1 MISVNEAK
9 DIITESVKRLP
20 SQRLPL
26 TRALGLVLGE
36 DVYALTDIPNFRQSS
51 MDGYAIRFEPGRTV
65 FTLAGEM
72 AAGSTAALDIGPAE
86 AVRIFTGAPLPAGAD
101 TVVMQEKVTFEGDR
115 VMVEDGAMHA
125 FQHVR
130 EKGAEIKRGALAMQ
144 AGTLLSPAA
153 IGFLA
158 GIGIPE
164 LQVIP
169 APKVSIILTGNEL
182 QEPGKPLAFG
192 QVYEANS
199 VMLSAAL
206 RQLGVEDVSV
216 LRAVDDLKVLQNVL
230 SQALLEADLVL
241 LTGGVSVGD
250 YDFVVAA
257 AKNCGVKQA
266 FHKIRQ
272 KPGKPLFFGSKYQKI
287 VFGLPGNPS
296 SVLSCFY
303 QYVLPA
309 VGRMMGKN
317 LRLQVTQ
324 GILTHDYAKVSGLTH
339 FLKASFNNGNVTPLH
354 AQESFR
360 LHSFAEA
367 DCLIVLDEAKGNY
380 QAGEQVEVHLLPRL

>member
-101 TVVMQEKVTFEGDR
+101 TVVMQEKVTLEGDR
-115 VMVEDGAMHA
+115 VMVEDGGMQA

>member
-26 TRALGLVLGE
+26 GRALGLVLGE

-101 TVVMQEKVTFEGDR
+101 TVVMQEKVSLEGDR
-115 VMVEDGAMHA
+115 VMVEDGGMQA

-216 LRAVDDLKVLQNVL
+216 LRAVDDLKVLQDVL

>member
-26 TRALGLVLGE
+26 GRVLGLVLGE

-72 AAGSTAALDIGPAE
+72 AAGSTAALDIDPAE

-101 TVVMQEKVTFEGDR
+101 TVVMQEKVSLEAGR
-115 VMVEDGAMHA
+115 VMVEDGGMQA

-216 LRAVDDLKVLQNVL
+216 LRAVDDLKVLQDVL

-309 VGRMMGKN
+309 VGRMMDKN
-317 LRLQVTQ
+317 LRLQVTK

>member
-9 DIITESVKRLP
+9 GIITETVKSLP
-20 SQRLPL
+20 LQRLPL
-26 TRALGLVLGE
+26 ARASGLVLGE
-36 DVYALTDIPNFRQSS
+36 DVHALTDIPNFRQSS
-51 MDGYAIRFEPGRTV
+51 MDGYAIRFEPGRKE

-72 AAGSTAALDIGPAE
+72 AAGSTAALTIGPGE

-101 TVVMQEKVTFEGDR
+101 TVVMQEKVSLEGGQIII
-115 VMVEDGAMHA
+115 EDKGVHA

-130 EKGAEIKRGALAMQ
+130 EKGAEIKRSALAMQ

-199 VMLSAAL
+199 VMLKAAL
-206 RQLGVEDVSV
+206 RQFGIEDVSV
-216 LRAVDDLKVLQNVL
+216 VRAVDDLKVLQDVL
-230 SQALLEADLVL
+230 NQALLEADLVL

-266 FHKIRQ
+266 FHKIKQ

-309 VGRMMGKN
+309 AGRMMGKN
-317 LRLQVTQ
+317 LSLQVTQ
-324 GILTHDYAKVSGLTH
+324 GVLTHDYAKAAGLTH
-339 FLKASFNNGNVTPLH
+339 FLKARFNNGNVTPLH

-380 QAGEQVEVHLLPRL
+380 QAGEQVEVHLLPVL

>member
-101 TVVMQEKVTFEGDR
+101 TVVMQEKVTLEGDR
-115 VMVEDGAMHA
+115 VMVEDGGMQA

-182 QEPGKPLAFG
+182 QEPGKQLAFG

>member
-36 DVYALTDIPNFRQSS
+36 DVYALTDIPNFKQSS

-101 TVVMQEKVTFEGDR
+101 TVVMQEKVTLEGDR
-115 VMVEDGAMHA
+115 VIVEDGGMQA

-182 QEPGKPLAFG
+182 QEPGKQLAFG

>member
-36 DVYALTDIPNFRQSS
+36 DVYALTDIPNFKQSS

-101 TVVMQEKVTFEGDR
+101 TVVMQEKVTLEGDR
-115 VMVEDGAMHA
+115 VMVEDGGMKA

-216 LRAVDDLKVLQNVL
+216 LRAVDDLKVLQDVL

-257 AKNCGVKQA
+257 AKNCGIKQA

>member
-9 DIITESVKRLP
+9 DIITKSVKRLP

-26 TRALGLVLGE
+26 GRALGLVLGE

-101 TVVMQEKVTFEGDR
+101 TVVMQEKVTLEGDR
-115 VMVEDGAMHA
+115 VMVEDGGMQA

-169 APKVSIILTGNEL
+169 APIVSIILTGNEL

-216 LRAVDDLKVLQNVL
+216 LRAVDDLKVLQDVL

-257 AKNCGVKQA
+257 AKNCGIKQA

>member
-101 TVVMQEKVTFEGDR
+101 TVVMQEKVSLEGNR
-115 VMVEDGAMHA
+115 VIVVDDGMQA

-158 GIGIPE
+158 GIGVPE

-216 LRAVDDLKVLQNVL
+216 LRAVDDLKVLQDVL

-257 AKNCGVKQA
+257 AKNCGIKQA

-380 QAGEQVEVHLLPRL
+380 RAGEQVEVHLLPRL

>member
-36 DVYALTDIPNFRQSS
+36 DVYALTDIPNFKQSS

-101 TVVMQEKVTFEGDR
+101 TVVMQEKVTLEGDR
-115 VMVEDGAMHA
+115 VMVEDGGMHA

-324 GILTHDYAKVSGLTH
+324 GILTHDYAKISGLTH